1 MSIYNKPS
9 ILGLFVSGLLILISL
24 ILIIKKYKE
33 INNITFI
40 FIILLFA
47 ILITLHSLLHLG
59 VEISYNYNPIELIK
73 KLKSQKL
80 VIK

>member
-73 KLKSQKL
+73 KLKSLKL
-80 VIK
+80 IIK

>member
-33 INNITFI
+33 FNNITFI

-73 KLKSQKL
+73 KLKSLKL
-80 VIK
+80 IIK